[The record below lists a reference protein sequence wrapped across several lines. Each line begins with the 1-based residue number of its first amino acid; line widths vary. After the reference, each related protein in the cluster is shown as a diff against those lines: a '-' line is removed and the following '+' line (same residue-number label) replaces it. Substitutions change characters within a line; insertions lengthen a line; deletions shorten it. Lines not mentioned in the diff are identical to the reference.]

1 MSSSNEGGA
10 QPDAAMSNP
19 SPITTTSAHDT
30 SNRGDMG
37 MDVDVEGVVA
47 TPTEGVEVS
56 VPERHNDFKGEKRVC
71 RGTSMTYKHTSPLI
85 NTSKQHMK

>member
-1 MSSSNEGGA
+1 MSTSNEGVTR
-10 QPDAAMSNP
+10 PDTAMSNP

-30 SNRGDMG
+30 SNRGDVG
-37 MDVDVEGVVA
+37 EDVEGVMG
-47 TPTEGVEVS
+47 TPTEDVEVS

-85 NTSKQHMK
+85 NTSEQHMK